1 MAQTQQAPQVD
12 LQGVLMSDI
21 YAKEQQQPRIA
32 DVKQVIDTLKDK
44 VQPLTP
50 VQMQVIGYLDYL
62 QSRPIHGGKKP
73 YDALIKLIRDKAP
86 LVAPPG
92 YFIRVIEALIPR
104 TQHIDGQ
111 AAKTIKAEKE
121 GKA

>member
-1 MAQTQQAPQVD
+1 MSQATQAPQMD
-12 LQGVLMSDI
+12 LQGVLLADI

-50 VQMQVIGYLDYL
+50 VQMQVIGYLEYL
-62 QSRPIHGGKKP
+62 QSRPIHQGKKP
-73 YDALIKLIRDKAP
+73 YDGLIQLIRDKAP

-92 YFIRVIEALIPR
+92 FFIRVIEALIPR
-104 TQHIDGQ
+104 TQHIDGE
-111 AAKTIKAEKE
+111 AAKKIMAEKE
-121 GKA
+121 GKS